1 MKLNVDSG
9 SDDDHSTK
17 RSKRKAEKSYRHQD
31 DYNPLNPKQRRS
43 EVAPI
48 MLKKRDDIANSKKI

>member
-1 MKLNVDSG
+1 LNDDSG
-9 SDDDHSTK
+9 SDESQSNK
-17 RSKRKAEKSYRHQD
+17 KSKRKVEKSYRHHD

-48 MLKKRDDIANSKKI
+48 MLKKRDDIINSKKI